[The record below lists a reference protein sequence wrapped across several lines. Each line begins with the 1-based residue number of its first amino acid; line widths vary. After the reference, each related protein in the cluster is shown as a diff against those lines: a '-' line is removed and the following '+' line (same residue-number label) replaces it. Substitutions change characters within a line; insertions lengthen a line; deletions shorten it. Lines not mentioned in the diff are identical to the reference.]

1 MIRNNLMR
9 AITYAANKHRDQ
21 VRKVDKTPFIAHPY
35 RVAML
40 LQEHDCDAEIVI
52 AALLHD
58 TVEDTDCT
66 FEEIEHLFGGGVKT
80 YVDYVTELDK
90 HVPWK
95 ERKEH
100 SIEAFKS
107 VPYDVKLLIA
117 ADKIDNLQSMI
128 DQEMVHGEAMWHNF
142 VGSREEQVWYYSEI
156 FSSITENLADDEWHP
171 LFYLFQAL
179 LEKFA
184 EGDLTHE

>member
-128 DQEMVHGEAMWHNF
+128 DQEMVHGEAMCTTLSAQEKNKSGITARFSHQSQRTWQMMSGTHSF
-142 VGSREEQVWYYSEI
+142 ICFRHYSK
-156 FSSITENLADDEWHP
+156 NL
-171 LFYLFQAL
+171 L
-179 LEKFA
+179 KV
-184 EGDLTHE
+184 T